1 MKTRRRT
8 RQRRPR
14 WQRLRALLPGRP
26 PWLRLRRPSRGLV
39 GAGCAT
45 ALVLALW
52 QVVPPAAHWIKTH
65 PYFALT
71 TVEID
76 GNRRLSRSEILDWVG
91 IGAQASVWD
100 VPPPR
105 VRARLLAHPWVRE
118 VRVRRDFPNRL
129 ALAVTERRPVAIVR
143 LDGLQYV
150 DRAGHLLGPLRGDDS
165 RDFPVITGFDGPEQ
179 ADFVA
184 VGMQRALQLL
194 RRCERL
200 SCFDAVSEVHVD
212 REKGLTVFP
221 LRTAVAVVL
230 GWGSWREKLAR
241 SARVFAAWEG
251 QVERLAAVDVSFR
264 DVVVVKLRVEE
275 RHPAAVR
282 APKRGMRV

>member
-1 MKTRRRT
+1 M
-8 RQRRPR
+8 
-14 WQRLRALLPGRP
+14 LPGRP
-26 PWLRLRRPSRGLV
+26 SWAHLRRPSRGLV
-39 GAGCAT
+39 GTLCAV
-45 ALVLALW
+45 ALLLALW
-52 QVVPPAAHWIKTH
+52 QVVPPAVDWIQTH

-76 GNRRLSRSEILDWVG
+76 GNRRLSRAEILDWVG
-91 IGAQASVWD
+91 VGAQASVWD
-100 VPPPR
+100 VTPHR
-105 VRARLLAHPWVRE
+105 VRARLLAHPWIRE
-118 VRVRRDFPNRL
+118 ARVRRDFPNRL
-129 ALAVTERRPVAIVR
+129 ALAVTERRPAAIVR

-165 RDFPVITGFDGPEQ
+165 RDFPVITGFDGPAQ

-184 VGMQRALQLL
+184 VGMHRALQLL

-212 REKGLTVFP
+212 RETGLTVFP

-230 GWGSWREKLAR
+230 GWGGWREKLAR

-251 QVERLAAVDVSFR
+251 QVGRLAAVDVSFR
-264 DVVVVKLRVEE
+264 GLVVVKLREAE
-275 RHPAAVR
+275 RQPAAVR